1 MSLPIVAIVGRP
13 NVGKSSLLNTLAGRR
28 ISIVDATPGVTRD
41 RVSTPIEL
49 GSGFI
54 ELVDTGGMGIEDVDD
69 LTDDVEDQ
77 IASGVSQ
84 AALILFMVDARE
96 GVSPLDSHVARL
108 LRKQE
113 KPVILL
119 ANKVDMMNTTGEIGE
134 LHKLGFGAPMLIS
147 ATHSRGIGDMLDEV
161 QRRLGDNVGE
171 SAPPE
176 MMKLAIVGKRN
187 AGKSTFINSLV
198 GQERVIVSDVPGT
211 TRDSVDVLCE
221 IDGQEFMLID
231 TAGVRK
237 RSKIDGNIEF
247 YAHHRAM
254 RSIRRADVV
263 AMMIDASLP
272 ISQVDKK
279 LAGLIAEQFK
289 PVVLVVNKW
298 DLAKDRTTGEEY
310 VEYFEKVMPE
320 LKFAPVSLTSA
331 TEGQNLEG
339 TIRLASQLFEQANM
353 RVSTADLNK
362 HIEEILAMRGPS
374 HKAGTK
380 RPKILYASQIGT
392 APPTIVCFVN
402 DVRSFDQSY
411 QRFLVNQL
419 RERLPFDEIPIRL
432 LLRKRRQVDR
442 KPVEDNLESD
452 E

>member
-1 MSLPIVAIVGRP
+1 MVAIVGRP

-49 GSGFI
+49 DSGFI

-147 ATHSRGIGDMLDEV
+147 ATHSRGIGDMLDEIA
-161 QRRLGDNVGE
+161 RRLGDNVGE
-171 SAPPE
+171 NAPPE

-221 IDGQEFMLID
+221 VDGQELRLEAYASGDELFFVFGDRTSGRETYPAGRFLYAGLPAEGEQTMLD
-231 TAGVRK
+231 F
-237 RSKIDGNIEF
+237 N
-247 YAHHRAM
+247 RAYNPPC
-254 RSIRRADVV
+254 AFNDFATCPV
-263 AMMIDASLP
+263 ASPQNRLP
-272 ISQVDKK
+272 IRIE
-279 LAGLIAEQFK
+279 AGEKFD
-289 PVVLVVNKW
+289 PVVH
-298 DLAKDRTTGEEY
+298 
-310 VEYFEKVMPE
+310 
-320 LKFAPVSLTSA
+320 
-331 TEGQNLEG
+331 
-339 TIRLASQLFEQANM
+339 
-353 RVSTADLNK
+353 STP
-362 HIEEILAMRGPS
+362 GSS
-374 HKAGTK
+374 H
-380 RPKILYASQIGT
+380 
-392 APPTIVCFVN
+392 
-402 DVRSFDQSY
+402 
-411 QRFLVNQL
+411 
-419 RERLPFDEIPIRL
+419 
-432 LLRKRRQVDR
+432 
-442 KPVEDNLESD
+442 
-452 E
+452 